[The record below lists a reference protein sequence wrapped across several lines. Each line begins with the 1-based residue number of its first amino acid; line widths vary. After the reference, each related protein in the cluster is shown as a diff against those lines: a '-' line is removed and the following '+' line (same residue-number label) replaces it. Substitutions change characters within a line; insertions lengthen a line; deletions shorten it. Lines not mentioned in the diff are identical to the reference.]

1 MNEALRALG
10 DEYWEAYLATYPTVA
25 LLKGDHRYNEQFED
39 ISEEAEDAWIATL
52 RDFAER
58 ARAIDPDTLSRE
70 DRNSRE
76 VLIFETTSAA
86 DLMEMRTSEF
96 AVNHAIGY
104 QAYGPVTQRQIPLAE
119 PEHADAMISR
129 FRAKARA
136 LDQMAERLRAGA
148 SKGRTP
154 TDHEVSET
162 VKQLDAIMATDPAD
176 DPFGAIPAPPAFD
189 DAEET
194 TWRGQIADAIR
205 DHFRPALQ
213 RYRDTIVD
221 HVAPV
226 ARSITT
232 PGLAHLADGDEIYAR
247 AIKRYTT
254 IDASAAEIHEIGL
267 RQIAQLAE
275 EYQVLGE
282 KALGTSDLKEIF
294 TRLREDPDLH
304 FTTGAAAVRASE
316 EAFAKARA
324 EMHNWFGRLPIA
336 DCVVAETMTGPTA
349 FYFPPPADNSRPGT
363 FYLNTA
369 DPTRW
374 GTYEIEAMAF
384 HEGIPGHHLQLAIA
398 QELEDVPEFRKY
410 ARVTAYI
417 EGWGLYTERLADEM
431 GLYSGP
437 LERIGMLSADSMR
450 AGRLVVDTGLHSMGW
465 SRQKA
470 IDFMAE
476 NSPLSLSTIAGEIDR
491 YIGMPGQALAY
502 MMGRLEI
509 MDIREDAKAALGGN
523 FDIKGFHDVVL
534 GSGPVPLS
542 TLRRMVTEWVDA
554 F

>member
-1 MNEALRALG
+1 VNEDLRALG
-10 DEYWEAYLATYPTVA
+10 DEYWEAYLAHHPTVA

-39 ISEEAEDAWIATL
+39 ASEEGDDAWVASL
-52 RDFAER
+52 RDFAVR
-58 ARAIDPDTLSRE
+58 AQQIDPETLSAE

-86 DLMEMRTSEF
+86 DMIAMRTDEL

-119 PEHADAMISR
+119 PEHADAMITR
-129 FRAKARA
+129 FQAKARA
-136 LDQMAERLRAGA
+136 LDQMAARLRAGVA
-148 SKGRTP
+148 RGRTP
-154 TDHEVSET
+154 TDHEVSES
-162 VKQLDAIMATDPAD
+162 VKQLDAIMATHPKD
-176 DPFGAIPAPPAFD
+176 DPFAAIPAPPSFTE
-189 DAEET
+189 AEEES
-194 TWRGQIADAIR
+194 WRERIGDVIR

-226 ARSITT
+226 ARSITQ
-232 PGLAHLADGDEIYAR
+232 PGLSYLPDGEETYAR

-254 IDASAAEIHEIGL
+254 LDTSAGEIHEVGMQ
-267 RQIAQLAE
+267 QIAGLAE
-275 EYQVLGE
+275 EYRELGQE
-282 KALGTSDLKEIF
+282 VLGTSNLKDIF
-294 TRLREDPDLH
+294 SQLRDDPELH
-304 FTTGAAAVRASE
+304 FTTGAAAVQASE

-336 DCVVAETMTGPTA
+336 DCVVAETSSGPTA

-374 GTYEIEAMAF
+374 GTFEIEAMAF

-431 GLYSGP
+431 ALYSGP
-437 LERIGMLSADSMR
+437 LARIGMLSADSMR
-450 AGRLVVDTGLHSMGW
+450 AGRLVVDTGIHAMGW
-465 SRQKA
+465 SRRQA
-470 IDFMAE
+470 IEFMEE
-476 NSPLSLSTIAGEIDR
+476 NSPISPSTIAGEIDR

-509 MDIREDAKAALGGN
+509 MEIRARAEDQLGDR

-534 GSGPVPLS
+534 GSGPVPLD
-542 TLRRMVTEWVDA
+542 TLGRMVAEWADA
-554 F
+554 V